1 MWVKVDSQHFV
12 LFEHEST
19 GQIHGRR
26 RLPYP
31 TFVVR
36 NGNDTCRARGKNL
49 CNFRSLP
56 CCHESRP
63 CGVELPSFSMIKP
76 YKENYNGRRMAVL
89 TMLLDPSL
97 LAHVEHRAGGAA
109 RSAAHANMLAKRH

>member
-36 NGNDTCRARGKNL
+36 NGNDTCRARGKISVIFEAFL
-49 CNFRSLP
+49 AAMS
-56 CCHESRP
+56 H
-63 CGVELPSFSMIKP
+63 
-76 YKENYNGRRMAVL
+76 VL
-89 TMLLDPSL
+89 
-97 LAHVEHRAGGAA
+97 VG
-109 RSAAHANMLAKRH
+109 